1 MYGLVIFI
9 SMCAWGV
16 LHSWLV
22 AFSTKDLAQRIAG
35 EDIQRY
41 YRLIYNL
48 VAVLTLSPILAM
60 VIFLPSRVLWRI
72 PAPWVYLTLTLQAL
86 ALFGVVITFRQ
97 IDTRAFIGLRQQDE
111 PAAEDQ
117 NQLVTQG
124 LYGWV
129 RHPLYFF
136 FLIVFWLFPVM
147 TDLSLA
153 FVIAASLY
161 IIIGIIPEERK
172 LVAIYGDAYRE
183 YQQKV
188 PRIIPWSKIL

>member
-9 SMCAWGV
+9 SMCAWGA
-16 LHSWLV
+16 LHSWLA
-22 AFSTKDLAQRIAG
+22 AFSTKDLVQRIAG
-35 EDIQRY
+35 EGIQRY
-41 YRLIYNL
+41 YRLIYNA

-86 ALFGVVITFRQ
+86 ALVGVVITFRQ
-97 IDTRAFIGLRQQDE
+97 FDSRAFIGLRQLRHPKDKQ
-111 PAAEDQ
+111 PTK
-117 NQLVTQG
+117 LVTQG

-136 FLIVFWLFPVM
+136 FLILFWLFPVM
-147 TDLSLA
+147 TDLTLA

-161 IIIGIIPEERK
+161 FIIGTIPEERK
-172 LVAIYGDAYRE
+172 LVAIYGDAYRK
-183 YQQKV
+183 YQRNV
-188 PRIIPWSKIL
+188 PRIIPWLKIF